1 MVRKIFRRAFVIS
14 LLVIRFVLMLL
25 VSAVGLR
32 RLWWIVTGRGTQ
44 YERLSAAAELR
55 RLFEDLGPTYIK
67 FGQIIASSPG
77 LFPDALSREF
87 EKCLDRVPPFPVEEA
102 LRIIEADLGKPHD
115 VLFGSFERE
124 PIAAASIAQVHAA
137 TLPSG
142 EAVVVKVQRPH
153 IEDRVDGDLFFMKMG
168 ARVVCWFSRAARAAN
183 VVGVVEDFARTIHEE
198 MDFRTE
204 ARNMEEFN
212 GLMTRHTIKNVRAP
226 RVHWDHTAIHVLTME
241 RFYGFK
247 ADDVEAARAHDID
260 TEKHLR
266 VGMRAWLLTV
276 LLHGFFHGDV
286 HAGNL
291 MFLPETKEIGFLD
304 FGIIGRFS
312 DAQRHMVMKYI
323 LSFAAT
329 DFEGL
334 ARTLV
339 EMGSAPAHV
348 DIPAFGRDLEETY
361 SPLLT
366 MNLADIQY
374 GDMITKSTRTA
385 LKYGVTLPREFL
397 LILKQMLFFDR
408 YARLAAPN
416 LNVFND
422 IYLVDFLFT
431 PVAKEAGIDTGA
443 IMGLLLKIQARTAA
457 RNDERSV

>member
-1 MVRKIFRRAFVIS
+1 MLRKIFRRTFVIS
-14 LLVIRFVLMLL
+14 ALVLRFALVLFGS
-25 VSAVGLR
+25 VVGLR
-32 RLWWIVTGRGTQ
+32 KLWWMLTGRGSG
-44 YERLSAAAELR
+44 YRALSAAAELR
-55 RLFEDLGPTYIK
+55 RLFEDLGPTFIK

-77 LFPDALSREF
+77 LFPDALSAEF
-87 EKCLDRVPPFPVEEA
+87 QRCLDQVPPFA
-102 LRIIEADLGKPHD
+102 LDDVHRIIEADLGAPHD
-115 VLFGSFERE
+115 ALFESFDPV

-137 TLPSG
+137 TLPG
-142 EAVVVKVQRPH
+142 GVAVVVKVQRPG
-153 IEDRVDGDLFFMKMG
+153 IADRVDGDLFFMKLG
-168 ARVVCWFSRAARAAN
+168 ARTVSLFSRAARAAN

-198 MDFRTE
+198 MDFRAE

-212 GLMTRHTIKNVRAP
+212 GLMAKHSVKGVRAP
-226 RVHWDHTAIHVLTME
+226 AVYWDHTARNVLTME

-247 ADDVEAARAHDID
+247 ADDVGAAREHSID

-291 MFLPETKEIGFLD
+291 MFLPATKEIGFLD

-312 DAQRHMVMKYI
+312 DEQRHMVMRYI
-323 LSFAAT
+323 LSFAAQ

-334 ARTLV
+334 ARVLV

-348 DIPAFGRDLEETY
+348 DIPGFGRDLEETY
-361 SPLLT
+361 SPLLR

-408 YARLAAPN
+408 YARLAAPT

-431 PVAKEAGIDTGA
+431 PMAKEAGIDTGA

-457 RNDERSV
+457 RAAS

>member
-1 MVRKIFRRAFVIS
+1 MLRKIFRRAFVIS
-14 LLVIRFVLMLL
+14 ALVMWFVLRMLAS
-25 VSAVGLR
+25 VTGLR
-32 RLWWIVTGRGTQ
+32 RLWWLLTGRGAAWRPLTG
-44 YERLSAAAELR
+44 AAALR
-55 RLFEDLGPTYIK
+55 QLFEDLGPTYIK

-77 LFPDALSREF
+77 LFPDALSTEF
-87 EKCLDRVPPFPVEEA
+87 QRCLDQVPPFPLADVY
-102 LRIIEADLGKPHD
+102 RIIEADLGRPHD
-115 VLFGSFERE
+115 ALFETFEPV

-137 TLPSG
+137 TLPG
-142 EAVVVKVQRPH
+142 GGAVVVKVQRPG
-153 IEDRVDGDLFFMKMG
+153 IADRVDGDLFFMKLG
-168 ARVVCWFSRAARAAN
+168 ARLVSWFSRAARAAN
-183 VVGVVEDFARTIHEE
+183 VVGVVEDFSKTIHEE

-212 GLMTRHTIKNVRAP
+212 GLMAKHGVKAVRAP
-226 RVHWDHTAIHVLTME
+226 AVHWDHTAEHVLTME

-247 ADDVEAARAHDID
+247 ADDVAAAREHAID

-266 VGMRAWLLTV
+266 IGMRAWLLTV

-291 MFLPETKEIGFLD
+291 MFLPATREIGFLD

-312 DAQRHMVMKYI
+312 AEQRHMVMRYI
-323 LSFAAT
+323 LTFAAQ

-334 ARTLV
+334 ARVLV

-361 SPLLT
+361 SPLLS

-408 YARLAAPN
+408 YARLAAPT

-431 PVAKEAGIDTGA
+431 PMAKEAGIDTGA

-457 RNDERSV
+457 RVG

>member
-1 MVRKIFRRAFVIS
+1 VTSPRRPYQPPSV
-14 LLVIRFVLMLL
+14 
-25 VSAVGLR
+25 
-32 RLWWIVTGRGTQ
+32 
-44 YERLSAAAELR
+44 AADLR

-77 LFPDALSREF
+77 LFPDALSSEF
-87 EKCLDRVPPFPVEEA
+87 QKCLDRVPPFPVEQVH
-102 LRIIEADLGKPHD
+102 RILEQDLGKPPEQ
-115 VLFGSFERE
+115 LFASFTPV

-137 TLPSG
+137 TLLSG
-142 EAVVVKVQRPH
+142 EDVVVKVQRPG
-153 IEDRVDGDLFFMKMG
+153 IADRVDGDLFFMKLG
-168 ARVVCWFSRAARAAN
+168 ARVVSWASRRARAAN
-183 VVGVVEDFARTIHEE
+183 IVGIVLDFSTTIHEE
-198 MDFRTE
+198 MDFRSE
-204 ARNMEEFN
+204 AKNMDEFN
-212 GLMTRHTIKNVRAP
+212 SLMRKHNVATVRAP
-226 RVHWDHTAIHVLTME
+226 RVHWELTTRHVLTME

-247 ADDVEAARAHDID
+247 ADDIEAAREHELD

-266 VGMRAWLLTV
+266 IGMRAWLLTV

-291 MFLPETKEIGFLD
+291 MFLPATKEIGFLD

-312 DAQRHMVMKYI
+312 EAQRHMVMRYI
-323 LSFAAT
+323 LSFAAQ

-339 EMGSAPAHV
+339 EMGSAPPHV
-348 DIPAFGRDLEETY
+348 DIEAFGRDLEDTY

-366 MNLADIQY
+366 MNLADIPY
-374 GDMITKSTRTA
+374 GDMIAKSTRTA
-385 LKYGVTLPREFL
+385 LRYGVTLPREFL

-431 PVAKEAGIDTGA
+431 PVAKEAGIDTAA
-443 IMGLLLKIQARTAA
+443 IMGLLLKIQARTIA
-457 RNDERSV
+457 RSEARA